1 MKKKILITGA
11 TSGIGLDFLK
21 KNINKNYDFFLLG
34 RNFSKINSLLVN
46 KKYKSKIK
54 IINVDLRNNLNKINY
69 KKVPKFDYIV
79 LSAGVFKQNLIRDF
93 NERLFDEIIQVNLV
107 QTAKLLGFLV
117 KNNKLNSKA
126 SIVVVS
132 SISGYKMA
140 FNFHYAYSISK
151 AGLIAMTKSLANELS
166 AKLIRINSVAPGM
179 VNTSFT
185 KEFNND
191 RYLTRIDQ
199 EKYLLGKR
207 YAKTSEISNVIEF
220 LLSSKSS
227 FITGETIVVDGGFT
241 LTR

>member
-1 MKKKILITGA
+1 MKKRLLITGA

-21 KNINKNYDFFLLG
+21 KNINKNYEFFLIG
-34 RNFSKINSLLVN
+34 RNFSKIDSLIKN
-46 KKYKSKIK
+46 KKHKSKIN
-54 IINVDLRNNLNKINY
+54 IINFDLRNNLNKKNF
-69 KKVPKFDYIV
+69 KKIPKFDYVV
-79 LSAGVFKQNLIRDF
+79 LSAGIFKQNLIRDF
-93 NERLFDEIIQVNLV
+93 NEKLFDEIIQVNLV

-126 SIVVVS
+126 SIAVVS

-166 AKLIRINSVAPGM
+166 VKLIRINSIAPGM

-185 KEFNND
+185 KLFND
-191 RYLTRIDQ
+191 DKYLTRIDQ

-207 YAKTSEISNVIEF
+207 YAKISEITNVIEF

>member
-1 MKKKILITGA
+1 MKKRLLITGA

-21 KNINKNYDFFLLG
+21 KNINKNYEFFLIG
-34 RNFSKINSLLVN
+34 RNFSKIDSLIKN

-54 IINVDLRNNLNKINY
+54 IINFDLRNNLNKINF
-69 KKVPKFDYIV
+69 KKIPKFDYVV
-79 LSAGVFKQNLIRDF
+79 LSAGIFKQNLIRDF
-93 NERLFDEIIQVNLV
+93 NEKLFDEIIQVNLV

-166 AKLIRINSVAPGM
+166 IKLIRINSIAPGM

-185 KEFNND
+185 KLFND
-191 RYLTRIDQ
+191 DKYLTRIDQ

-207 YAKTSEISNVIEF
+207 YAKISEISNVIEF